1 MYRPSVKSYREAEV
15 LTAPP
20 GRLLVMTFDALLAAL
35 MRARVGITMGDESV
49 TTAGLDKA
57 REALGELLGALDRA
71 RGGEI
76 AERLA
81 AIYVFLLV
89 DLGTVALRQDVPRLE
104 RHIAMLRDLR
114 EAFAT
119 AAAAPQALAS

>member
-20 GRLLVMTFDALLAAL
+20 GRLLLMTLDALIAA
-35 MRARVGITMGDESV
+35 MTRARVGITMGDDVVASS
-49 TTAGLDKA
+49 GLDKA
-57 REALGELLGALDRA
+57 REALGELLGALDRE

-76 AERLA
+76 AEHLA
-81 AIYVFLLV
+81 SIYIFMLV
-89 DLGTVALRQDVPRLE
+89 DLGTVGLRRDSARLE
-104 RHIAMLRDLR
+104 RHLAMVRDLR
-114 EAFAT
+114 EAFE